1 MMNYKGYIGT
11 VEYDDENRVFTGS
24 VVNTRAVAGAK
35 SLELSLNSFVKKSVE
50 DELKSISL

>member
-35 SLELSLNSFVKKSVE
+35 SLGLSLNSFVKKSVE